1 MNAKNIFKLC
11 VIGSLGMATLGLTLM
26 VSALPAAAHGERS
39 QEPFLRMRTAQWY
52 DTRWNPQK
60 TNVND
65 EAMLSGKIHISED
78 WPRAVV
84 KPNRTFI
91 NVGSPSSVFT
101 RLSSKVNG
109 VPMMTSGPVEIG
121 GDYEYVIKLRGRLPG
136 HHHIHPMLA
145 VNGAGP
151 IAGPGGWMDIVG
163 NYKDFTNPV
172 KLLVGGTID
181 TETAGLAAGLFWHVV
196 WGTLG
201 FLWIAW
207 FSIRPMFLIRARVL
221 AQEGGDAL
229 LNDPVDRIVAFGML
243 GVCFTLIAIGFF
255 YTDSQYPYTIPLQAG
270 EPKIKATHLKSD
282 LTVKV
287 LAADYDVPGR
297 ALRMTLQVT
306 NSGEQPLSIGE
317 FTTAGIR
324 FLNKV
329 GVANNMDP
337 TYPAEIMAA
346 DGLHI
351 EDESPIN
358 PGETREVKLDSR
370 DSLWEIQRL
379 MDLVHDPDQRF
390 GGLIM
395 AWDEA
400 GNRHINSIAGNI
412 IPVFTRAT
420 AS

>member
-1 MNAKNIFKLC
+1 MNAKNTFKLC
-11 VIGSLGMATLGLTLM
+11 VIGSLGVATLGLTLAFNA
-26 VSALPAAAHGERS
+26 SPAAAHGERS

-52 DTRWNPQK
+52 DTRWNPQS
-60 TNVND
+60 TAVND
-65 EAMLSGKIHISED
+65 EAIMSGKIHISED

-91 NVGSPSSVFT
+91 NIGSPSSVFT
-101 RLSSKVNG
+101 RQSSKVNG
-109 VPMMTSGPVEIG
+109 IPMFTSGPMLIG
-121 GDYEYVIKLRGRLPG
+121 GDYEYVIKMRGRIPG
-136 HHHIHPMLA
+136 RHHIHPMLA

-151 IAGPGGWMDIVG
+151 IAGPGANDDRG

-172 KLLVGGTID
+172 KLLVGGTVD
-181 TETAGLAAGLFWHVV
+181 TETVGLAAGLFWHAL
-196 WGTLG
+196 WGSLG

-229 LNDPVDRIVAFGML
+229 LNDPVDRIAAYAML
-243 GVCFTLIAIGFF
+243 AACFILIAIGFF
-255 YTDSQYPYTIPLQAG
+255 ITDGQYPYTIPLQAG
-270 EPKIKATHLKSD
+270 EPKIQATHLKSD
-282 LTVKV
+282 LTMKV

-297 ALRMTLQVT
+297 ALRMTIQVT
-306 NSGEQPLSIGE
+306 NSGEQPLRIGE

-337 TYPAEIMAA
+337 TYPPEIMAQ

-358 PGETREVKLDSR
+358 PGETKEIKIDSR
-370 DSLWEIQRL
+370 DSLWEVQRL

-390 GGLIM
+390 GGLLM
-395 AWDEA
+395 SWDES

-412 IPVFTRAT
+412 IPVFTRAV

>member
-1 MNAKNIFKLC
+1 MNAKNLFKLC
-11 VIGSLGMATLGLTLM
+11 VIGSLGMATLGLTL
-26 VSALPAAAHGERS
+26 VFNASPAAAHGERS

-52 DTRWNPQK
+52 DTRWSPQN
-60 TNVND
+60 TAVND
-65 EAMLSGKIHISED
+65 EAIMSGKIHISED

-91 NVGSPSSVFT
+91 NIGSPSSVFT

-109 VPMMTSGPVEIG
+109 IPMFTSGPMQLG
-121 GDYEYVIKLRGRLPG
+121 GDYEYVIKMRGRIPG
-136 HHHIHPMLA
+136 RHHIHPMLA

-151 IAGPGGWMDIVG
+151 IAGPGTYKTIGG

-172 KLLVGGTID
+172 KLLVGGTVD
-181 TETAGLAAGLFWHVV
+181 TETVGLGAGLFWHAL
-196 WGTLG
+196 WGGMG

-229 LNDPVDRIVAFGML
+229 LNDPVDRIVAY
-243 GVCFTLIAIGFF
+243 GVVAACFILIGIAFF
-255 YTDSQYPYTIPLQAG
+255 TTDAMYPYTIPLQAG
-270 EPKIKATHLKSD
+270 EPKIQPTHLKSD

-306 NSGEQPLSIGE
+306 NSGEQPLRIGE

-324 FLNKV
+324 FLNKI
-329 GVANNMDP
+329 GRDNNLDP
-337 TYPAEIMAA
+337 TYPPEIMAQ

-358 PGETREVKLDSR
+358 PGESKEIKLDSR
-370 DSLWEIQRL
+370 DSLWEVQRL

-390 GGLIM
+390 GGLLM
-395 AWDEA
+395 SWDES

-412 IPVFTRAT
+412 IPVFTRAA

>member
-1 MNAKNIFKLC
+1 MNANKLFKLC
-11 VIGSLGMATLGLTLM
+11 VIGSLGMATLGLT
-26 VSALPAAAHGERS
+26 VVFNTSPASAHGERS

-52 DTRWNPQK
+52 DTRWNPLK
-60 TNVND
+60 TAVND
-65 EAMLSGKIHISED
+65 EAILSGKMHIAED

-101 RLSSKVNG
+101 RISNKVNG
-109 VPMMTSGPVEIG
+109 TPMFTSGPMEIG
-121 GDYEYVIKLRGRLPG
+121 GDYEYIIRLRGRLPG

-151 IAGPGGWMDIVG
+151 IAGPGGWMDITG
-163 NYKDFTNPV
+163 DYKNFTNPV

-181 TETAGLAAGLFWHVV
+181 TENAGLGVGYFWHI
-196 WGTLG
+196 
-201 FLWIAW
+201 LWMGIGLSWIGW
-207 FSIRPMFLIRARVL
+207 FAIRPMFLIRARVL

-229 LNDPVDRIVAFGML
+229 LNDPADRKLAYVVL
-243 GVCFTLIAIGFF
+243 GGTLLLVAIGFF
-255 YTDSQYPYTIPLQAG
+255 TTDAQYPYTVPLQAG
-270 EPKIKATHLKSD
+270 EAKIKATHLKSD

-297 ALRMTLQVT
+297 ALRMTLLVT
-306 NSGEQPLSIGE
+306 NGGEGAVQIGE

-329 GVANNMDP
+329 GVANNQDP
-337 TYPAEIMAA
+337 NYPPEIMAT
-346 DGLHI
+346 DGLHM

-370 DSLWEIQRL
+370 DSLWEVQRL
-379 MDLVHDPDQRF
+379 MDLVHDPEQRF
-390 GGLIM
+390 GGLLM

-400 GNRHINSIAGNI
+400 GNRHINSIAGPI
-412 IPVFTRAT
+412 IPVFTRASG
-420 AS
+420 A

>member
-1 MNAKNIFKLC
+1 
-11 VIGSLGMATLGLTLM
+11 MATLGLTL
-26 VSALPAAAHGERS
+26 VFNASPAAAHGERS

-60 TNVND
+60 TAVNE
-65 EAMLSGKIHISED
+65 EAIMSGKMHIAED

-109 VPMMTSGPVEIG
+109 TPMFTSGPLEIG

-151 IAGPGGWMDIVG
+151 IAGPGSWMDIEG
-163 NYKDFTNPV
+163 KYADFINPA
-172 KLLVGGTID
+172 KLLVGGTVD
-181 TETAGLAAGLFWHVV
+181 TETVGLVSGLGWHIMWFVI
-196 WGTLG
+196 GMS
-201 FLWIAW
+201 WIGW
-207 FSIRPMFLIRARVL
+207 FAIRPMFLIRARVL

-229 LNDPVDRIVAFGML
+229 LNDPVDRVVAYGML
-243 GVCFTLIAIGFF
+243 GVCFALIAIGF
-255 YTDSQYPYTIPLQAG
+255 YTADAKYPYVIPLQTG
-270 EPKIKATHLKSD
+270 EAKIKATHLKSD
-282 LTVKV
+282 LTIKV
-287 LAADYDVPGR
+287 LNADYDVPGR
-297 ALRMTLQVT
+297 ALRLTLQVT
-306 NSGEQPLSIGE
+306 NGGENAVRIGE

-324 FLNKV
+324 FLNTV
-329 GVANNMDP
+329 GVANNLDP
-337 TYPAEIMAA
+337 TYPAEIMASA
-346 DGLHI
+346 GLNI
-351 EDESPIN
+351 ENESPIN
-358 PGETREVKLDSR
+358 PGETREIKIDSR

-390 GGLIM
+390 GGLLM

-400 GNRHINSIAGNI
+400 GNRHINSIAGPI
-412 IPVFTRAT
+412 IPVFTRAQG
-420 AS
+420 

>member
-1 MNAKNIFKLC
+1 M
-11 VIGSLGMATLGLTLM
+11 
-26 VSALPAAAHGERS
+26 
-39 QEPFLRMRTAQWY
+39 
-52 DTRWNPQK
+52 
-60 TNVND
+60 
-65 EAMLSGKIHISED
+65 HIAED

-109 VPMMTSGPVEIG
+109 TPMFTSGPMELG

-151 IAGPGGWMDIVG
+151 FAGPGGWMDITG
-163 NYKDFTNPV
+163 NYKDFNNPA

-181 TETAGLAAGLFWHVV
+181 TETAGMGAGLFWHTL
-196 WGTLG
+196 WGALG
-201 FLWIAW
+201 FGWIAW
-207 FSIRPMFLIRARVL
+207 FAVRPMFLIRARVL

-229 LNDPVDRIVAFGML
+229 LNDPVDRILAYAVLGVTFFLIAVAF
-243 GVCFTLIAIGFF
+243 FT
-255 YTDSQYPYTIPLQAG
+255 TDSMYPYTIPLQAG
-270 EPKIKATHLKSD
+270 EPKIKATHLRSD
-282 LTVKV
+282 LTMKV

-306 NSGEQPLSIGE
+306 NSGEQPLRIGE
-317 FTTAGIR
+317 FTTAGVR

-329 GVANNMDP
+329 GVANNLDP
-337 TYPAEIMAA
+337 TYPPEIMAL
-346 DGLHI
+346 DGLHM

-358 PGETREVKLDSR
+358 PGESKEIKLDSR
-370 DSLWEIQRL
+370 DSLWEVQRL
-379 MDLVHDPDQRF
+379 MDLVHDPEQRF
-390 GGLIM
+390 GGLVM
-395 AWDEA
+395 SWDES

-412 IPVFTRAT
+412 IPVFTRAAA